1 MHGRFLAD
9 IDMPARSG
17 LAVAQV
23 AVGERAKP
31 VIYLIRHGETELNA
45 TRVVQPSDTPLN
57 ARGQAQ
63 AARLALR
70 LSSLGV
76 QHVLCSDLERA
87 RMTAQPLQDATNARI
102 EYTPLLQERN
112 FGDLRG
118 RPYAELRED
127 IFARD
132 FVPPGGESWPDFDAR
147 VSEAWQRVAALAAS
161 VAGNLAVV
169 THGLVCGSVAGRF
182 LSLPS
187 GHSVP
192 ARWGN
197 TSVTSCER
205 AAPHLVQI
213 LNCVGHLSG
222 DDDQNAPSGL

>member
-1 MHGRFLAD
+1 V
-9 IDMPARSG
+9 SG
-17 LAVAQV
+17 APSE
-23 AVGERAKP
+23 GK

-57 ARGQAQ
+57 ARGQSQ
-63 AARLALR
+63 AVRLAQR
-70 LSSLGV
+70 LAAHGL

-87 RMTAQPLQDATNARI
+87 RMTAAPLVQATSAAI

-132 FVPPGGESWPDFDAR
+132 FKPPAGESWPEFDAR
-147 VSEAWQRVAALAAS
+147 VSQAWQRIAALAATLG
-161 VAGNLAVV
+161 GNLAVV
-169 THGLVCGSVAGRF
+169 THGLVCGSIASRF

-187 GHSVP
+187 GQAVP

-197 TSVTSCER
+197 TSVTTCKR
-205 AAPHLVQI
+205 AAPHAVQL
-213 LNCVGHLSG
+213 LNCVAHLQG
-222 DDDQNAPSGL
+222 DDDRTAPSGL